1 MKHYIYLFI
10 AIIFEA
16 VATSTLKSSEQF
28 TKLIPSIITILGYA
42 GAFYFLS
49 LSLKQIPVGIA
60 YALWSAVGI
69 ILITAVGALVY
80 KQIPDLPAI
89 IGFIFIITGVVIINL
104 FSKMPSH

>member
-1 MKHYIYLFI
+1 MKHYIYLL
-10 AIIFEA
+10 ALLYLRA

-28 TKLIPSIITILGYA
+28 TKLIPSIITIVGYA

-60 YALWSAVGI
+60 YALWSAIGI
-69 ILITAVGALVY
+69 VLIAVVGALVY

-104 FSKMPSH
+104 FSKMSSH

>member
-1 MKHYIYLFI
+1 M
-10 AIIFEA
+10 
-16 VATSTLKSSEQF
+16 
-28 TKLIPSIITILGYA
+28 GYA

-60 YALWSAVGI
+60 YALWSAIGI
-69 ILITAVGALVY
+69 VLIAVVGALVY

-104 FSKMPSH
+104 FSKMSSH

>member
-1 MKHYIYLFI
+1 MKHYIYLFS

-28 TKLIPSIITILGYA
+28 TKLIPSIITIVGYA

-60 YALWSAVGI
+60 YALWSAIGI
-69 ILITAVGALVY
+69 VLIAVVGALVY

-104 FSKMPSH
+104 FSKMSSH

>member
-1 MKHYIYLFI
+1 MKYYIYLFI

-16 VATSTLKSSEQF
+16 IATSTLKSSEQF
-28 TKLIPSIITILGYA
+28 TKLIPSIITIVGYA

-60 YALWSAVGI
+60 YALWSAIGI
-69 ILITAVGALVY
+69 VLIAVVGALVY

-104 FSKMPSH
+104 FSKMSSH

>member
-28 TKLIPSIITILGYA
+28 TKLIPIITILGYA

-49 LSLKQIPVGIA
+49 LSLKQIPVE
-60 YALWSAVGI
+60 
-69 ILITAVGALVY
+69 
-80 KQIPDLPAI
+80 LPMHY
-89 IGFIFIITGVVIINL
+89 GR
-104 FSKMPSH
+104 P